1 MPSLH
6 LKLLPEFKS
15 LIDQEKPLGQL
26 GAALDKGTISHALL
40 FAGIDGVGKNSAAL
54 MFAMACNCD
63 AATGKRGPTAPAD
76 HGDADVP
83 CGKCRSCRKILSGTH
98 PDIIFI
104 KPSGPFIKIKQIRDL
119 CRRLIVKPF
128 EADRRMVIISDAGAM
143 NPEAGNALLKVLE
156 EPPDRTTIILI
167 SATAF
172 DLLPTIVSRCQHV
185 RFNPIGLECMNAY
198 LTTEYGID
206 FREAAIV
213 SQMANGS
220 LTRALSMMQTN
231 WIERRDW
238 LIDEITAL
246 PSRSIRMALVFAEKL
261 AGKKGS
267 LSDSLEIIKTWLRD
281 LIVCRYS
288 RENVINQDLKDK
300 IQQVSQKIE
309 IQTLLANIGAV
320 QAAQKRIDANA
331 NLRLTLENLMI
342 HMKRN

>member
-54 MFAMACNCD
+54 LFAMACNCD
-63 AATGKRGPTAPAD
+63 AATGKRGLRTSAD
-76 HGDADVP
+76 RDMTDVP
-83 CGKCRSCRKILSGTH
+83 CGKCRSCRKILSGNH

-104 KPSGPFIKIKQIRDL
+104 KPSGPIIKIGQIRDL
-119 CRRLIVKPF
+119 CRALIVKPF
-128 EADRRMVIISDAGAM
+128 EADRRIVIISDAGAM

-167 SATAF
+167 SVNAF
-172 DLLPTIVSRCQHV
+172 DLLPTIVSRCQQL
-185 RFNPIGLECMNAY
+185 RFNPIGAECMNTY
-198 LTTEYGID
+198 LTAEYGVD
-206 FREAAIV
+206 SQEAAIV

-220 LTRALSMMQTN
+220 LKKALAMMQTN
-231 WIERRDW
+231 WIERRNW
-238 LIDEITAL
+238 LINEVAAL
-246 PSRSIRMALVFAEKL
+246 PSRSNRMALALAEKL
-261 AGKKGS
+261 AGKKNA

-281 LIVCRYS
+281 VVVYRYS
-288 RENVINQDLKDK
+288 RDRVTNQDLEDK
-300 IQQVSQKIE
+300 IQEASQKTE
-309 IQTLLANIGAV
+309 IQTLLTNIGAV
-320 QAAQKRIDANA
+320 QAAQKRIEANA

-342 HMKRN
+342 QMKRN